1 MSFPGEWPGDG
12 PFTCI
17 VEVGGKK
24 MRETFTNWNNYLE
37 RGGRRA
43 ISELPTGTHNPCALA
58 FNMAATQRVA
68 LSLVQGKSDGGKRRT
83 KRRKVR
89 RNKNKSKRLRK
100 KQRKTRRKYK
110 KRKN

>member
-1 MSFPGEWPGDG
+1 MTYPGDG

-17 VEVGGKK
+17 VGEGDEKK
-24 MRETFTNWNNYLE
+24 SESFTSWNNYLE
-37 RGGRRA
+37 RGGRQA
-43 ISELPTGTHNPCALA
+43 IMELSPGTHNPCALA
-58 FNMAATQRVA
+58 FNLAATKRVMS
-68 LSLVQGKSDGGKRRT
+68 SLVPNIRNGGKRRT